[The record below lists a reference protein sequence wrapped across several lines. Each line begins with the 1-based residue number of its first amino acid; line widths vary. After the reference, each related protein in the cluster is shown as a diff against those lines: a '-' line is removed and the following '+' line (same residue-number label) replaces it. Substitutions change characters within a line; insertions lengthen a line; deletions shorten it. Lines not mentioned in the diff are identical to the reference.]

1 MASVHEAALAAL
13 LTAEPSA
20 KCAAA
25 LALRADWRAGRLQ
38 ACPGEPVRDAL
49 REPGRPARPVLV
61 DAGEVPRRNPRSHEG
76 HAALL
81 HAIAHIEFNAID
93 LALDC
98 VYRFRQLPAEFHAGW
113 VEVAAEEAEHFA
125 LVRERLQALGHDYG
139 DFPAHNGLWE
149 MACKTADDPLAR
161 MALVPRVLEARGLDA
176 TPPIAAKLREIGD
189 QASLAVLD
197 VILRDE
203 IGHVALGDRWFR
215 RLCAERGLAAESTYT
230 ALIDAFDAPWPRL
243 PFNDQARLAAGFGE
257 QELAALAEQA
267 RERAARRRRAPV

>member
-1 MASVHEAALAAL
+1 MSSLHEAALAAL
-13 LTAEPSA
+13 LTADPAA

-25 LALRADWRAGRLQ
+25 LALRADWRAGRLR
-38 ACPGEPVRDAL
+38 ACPGQPVCDAV
-49 REPGRPARPVLV
+49 REPGRPARPLLV
-61 DAGEVPRRNPRSHEG
+61 DAGEVPRRNPRSREG

-149 MACKTADDPLAR
+149 MACKTAGDPLAR

-189 QASLAVLD
+189 QASLAVLE

-203 IGHVALGDRWFR
+203 VGHVALGDRWFR
-215 RLCAERGLAAESTYT
+215 QLCAERGLVAETTYT

-257 QELAALAEQA
+257 LELAALADQA
-267 RERAARRRRAPV
+267 RERAARRRRA